1 MKARLITAFF
11 GISLLLVILCLFQTP
26 AINIALSVVLAL
38 AAHEAANSVGYG
50 KKRVLVLAGVVYAL
64 LVPYA
69 TTWVGMPAVWALTIF
84 YIAVIFVECIRKFPG
99 LYAADVAM
107 LAVLTVGT
115 VLSLNCLVLIRDNAP
130 SMAIGL
136 YYLVLIFSS
145 SWVCDGGAYFVGRAC
160 GKRKLAPLVSPKK
173 TVEGFYG
180 GLASAVVV
188 NLLLTL
194 LLAFLHSRKLLA
206 RYSPVD
212 FGINYAGVALASIVL
227 ALLGVLGDLSTSTIK
242 RCYKIKDFGTVFPGH
257 GGILD
262 RFDSLLFITPLVYFI
277 MRYLPLLSVA

>member
-11 GISLLLVILCLFQTP
+11 GISLLLVVLGLFHTP
-26 AINIALSVVLAL
+26 VINIAVAIVLAM
-38 AAHEAANSVGYG
+38 AAHEAAGAVGCGGERLLVWAGMAYG
-50 KKRVLVLAGVVYAL
+50 L
-64 LVPYA
+64 LVPFA
-69 TTWVGMPAVWALTIF
+69 TSWLGMSVVWLLTVL
-84 YIAVIFVECIRKFPG
+84 YIAVLFAAAIFRFPA
-99 LYAADVAM
+99 LDVAHVAL

-136 YYLVLIFSS
+136 YYLVIIFSS
-145 SWVCDGGAYFVGRAC
+145 SWVCDGGAYFVGSAC

-173 TVEGFYG
+173 TVEGLYG

-188 NLLLTL
+188 NLLLSL
-194 LLAFLHSRKLLA
+194 LFGLLHGQNLLGG
-206 RYSPVD
+206 YSTVD
-212 FGINYAGVALASIVL
+212 FGINYAGVALASLVL
-227 ALLGVLGDLSTSTIK
+227 ALFGVLGDLSTSVIK
-242 RCYKIKDFGTVFPGH
+242 RRFEIKDFGRVFPGH